1 MISLFQKARY
11 NVLDCTVPEKVG
23 AQKSIVSF
31 HSLHGRKV
39 NLYIKLSHSS
49 LSKNIMCL
57 A

>member
-23 AQKSIVSF
+23 AQKSIISF